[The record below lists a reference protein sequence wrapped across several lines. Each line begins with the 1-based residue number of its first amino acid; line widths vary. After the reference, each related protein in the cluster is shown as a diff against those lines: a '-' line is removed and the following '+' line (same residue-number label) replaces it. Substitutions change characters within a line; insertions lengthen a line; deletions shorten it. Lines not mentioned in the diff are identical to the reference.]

1 MQRAADSATDSDRPT
16 LRDLVNFAQVSQD
29 WPLQLASDLADATF
43 NQGAG
48 AQKTIE
54 GPAIADA
61 YAHLHDPAHAM
72 QYMALSDP
80 DDPITKSEENL
91 LPGYAALE
99 LSDAATLSRR
109 WKGSGKSGWQ
119 IPMCSSLTMTNL
131 VSSAL
136 LTA

>member
-1 MQRAADSATDSDRPT
+1 MQRAADSATDSNRPT

-99 LSDAATLSRR
+99 RSDAATAVAPLEGF
-109 WKGSGKSGWQ
+109 WKIWLANSDVQ
-119 IPMCSSLTMTNL
+119 FTYND
-131 VSSAL
+131 
-136 LTA
+136 